1 MPSLHELLRIA
12 VERGASDLHLVADRP
27 PTLRI
32 AQELVPAVPE
42 PISADEVAA
51 AAQALLPPHLR
62 ERFHTQREADFS
74 HMEPGVGRFR
84 VNVFIATG
92 TYAISLRHVKDRVP
106 SFEELHL
113 PPQIQGIAM
122 FPRGIVLAAGT
133 TGCGKSTTLAAII
146 EHINTHLVRR
156 IVTIEDPIEYL
167 FRPNRSIISQ
177 REVGI
182 DTQSF
187 HAALKHVRRQDP
199 DVIMIG
205 EMRDAESFVA
215 ALSAA
220 QTGHLVFSTLHTG
233 TASQAIPRILDFFP
247 ASERDS
253 IRMALADNLRAV
265 FCQRLVPSTD
275 GGVRPAVEI
284 LIATPTVRKL
294 IEQNR
299 AITAGGA
306 FACAI
311 ETGTEDGM
319 QTFNQSLYAMIR
331 AGAVTEEVALR
342 YASNP
347 EALRMNLKGVFL
359 DEARRIL
366 TS

>member
-1 MPSLHELLRIA
+1 MPTLPELLRIA
-12 VERGASDLHLVADRP
+12 VERGASDLHMVADRP

-32 AQELVPAVPE
+32 AQELVPAVAE
-42 PISADEVAA
+42 PLTAAEVAA
-51 AAQALLPPHLR
+51 AAQALLPAHLR

-84 VNVFIATG
+84 VNVFLATG

-113 PPQIQGIAM
+113 PPQIQSLAM

-146 EHINTHLVRR
+146 EHINAHLVRR

-167 FRPNRSIISQ
+167 FQPKRSLISQ

-187 HAALKHVRRQDP
+187 HAALKHVLRQDP

-247 ASERDS
+247 ATERDS

-265 FCQRLVPSTD
+265 FCQRLVPASD

-284 LIATPTVRKL
+284 LISTPTVRKL

-299 AITAGGA
+299 LDKLPA
-306 FACAI
+306 AI

-319 QTFNQSLYAMIR
+319 QTFNQSLYALIR